1 MSDVASSAASSSVV
15 VVAAASS
22 SINAHP
28 VHPFSSPL
36 EEGEVR
42 EEVVEEKLST
52 IREEGSGEMMP
63 SPTVVDATAVQSGQM
78 SLLPSA
84 LLSPSGLQLTKS
96 CSTLNLS
103 SLSMNPPPPS
113 SSSRLHV
120 SVSMV
125 NLSAIH
131 AVNGAAASAAN
142 DILSGDILRMSSAA
156 HSPSSDPSVSAGVSV
171 SVLNEE
177 AIMHEISL
185 GSTELRDDA
194 EEQSMEEG
202 GERRP
207 KRARIGRDTNAVADG
222 PQLLPSPD
230 ELLPHKA
237 SAAAEFE
244 PGQQQLA
251 AMDTSH
257 SVSAPEHADSVSTLV
272 TEVVASSQDPPSAAA
287 VELSVSGDAMLDAPP
302 PMAVHLTDSTATEM
316 KACEEGQR
324 CSPEAH
330 AHVRP
335 LSPDVLN
342 KTMADGGEQQ
352 HAPLAN
358 GHVHADANHKCAAAV
373 EQAEMAH

>member
-1 MSDVASSAASSSVV
+1 
-15 VVAAASS
+15 
-22 SINAHP
+22 
-28 VHPFSSPL
+28 L

-63 SPTVVDATAVQSGQM
+63 SPTIVDDAAVQSGQM

-131 AVNGAAASAAN
+131 AANGAAASAAN

-156 HSPSSDPSVSAGVSV
+156 HSPSSDPSVSAGGVSV

-207 KRARIGRDTNAVADG
+207 KRARIGRDSNNVVADG

-230 ELLPHKA
+230 ELLPRKA

-244 PGQQQLA
+244 PGQQQPA

-272 TEVVASSQDPPSAAA
+272 TEVVSSSQDPPSAAA
-287 VELSVSGDAMLDAPP
+287 VVPSVSGDAMLDAPLP
-302 PMAVHLTDSTATEM
+302 LSVQLTDSTATEM

-330 AHVRP
+330 AHVHQQP
-335 LSPDVLN
+335 HQLLS
-342 KTMADGGEQQ
+342 KTMADGGGEQQ
-352 HAPLAN
+352 APLAN
-358 GHVHADANHKCAAAV
+358 GHAHADANHNKPAAAV